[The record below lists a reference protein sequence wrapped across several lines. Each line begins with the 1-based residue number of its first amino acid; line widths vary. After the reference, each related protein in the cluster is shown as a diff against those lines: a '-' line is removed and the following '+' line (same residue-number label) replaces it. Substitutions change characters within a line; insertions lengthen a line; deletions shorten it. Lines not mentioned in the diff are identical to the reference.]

1 MEIKK
6 LQFTKLESIFDAF
19 REAFLNY
26 FVPFTGSFEDTKKRW
41 ERAGVNLNFSYGA
54 FDGDKLVA
62 FILNAEIDST
72 LYNFAMGV
80 IPSHRGLHLI
90 EKIFHELPKN
100 HERFV
105 LEVITENEKAI
116 NLYTKLGYRKVRA
129 LDSFQGVLNLPA
141 EKMTASYDVTD
152 YSDIDGNLRWF
163 YPSSESRIQFKVKH
177 LCETHTLKVD
187 GRIKAYAHFIPETL
201 SLKEVGAL
209 EDKFLD
215 RLLFEMKLNGEKLR
229 LMNIETSSRFI
240 GYLEA
245 RGMQKFIGQFEMEYD
260 LGNR

>member
-6 LQFTKLESIFDAF
+6 LQFTNLEKIFEAF

-26 FVPFTGSFEDTKKRW
+26 FVPFNGSFEDTRKRW

-54 FDGDKLVA
+54 FDGDQLVA
-62 FILNAEIDST
+62 FILNAELNST

-80 IPSHRGLHLI
+80 VPSHRGLHLI
-90 EKIFHELPKN
+90 EKIFQELPKQ
-100 HERFV
+100 HDRYV
-105 LEVITENEKAI
+105 LEVITENVKAI
-116 NLYTKLGYRKVRA
+116 NLYTKLGYQKVRA
-129 LDSFQGVLNLPA
+129 LDSFQGVLNLPSQ
-141 EKMTASYDVTD
+141 KMNASYDVTD
-152 YSDIDGNLRWF
+152 YSDIDGTLRWF
-163 YPSSESRIQFKVKH
+163 YPSCESRIQFKVKH

-187 GRIKAYAHFIPETL
+187 GRIVAYAHFIPETL
-201 SLKEVGAL
+201 SIKEVGAL
-209 EDKFLD
+209 EEKFLD
-215 RLLFEMKLNGEKLR
+215 HLFSEMKLNGEKLR

-245 RGMQKFIGQFEMEYD
+245 RGMQKFIGQFEMEYG